1 MRPSRVRPKTRP
13 RSTVPTGGQSLGVH
27 SIPSDGGKSGTLI
40 MHWDGTAWST
50 INSPNPDS
58 GTNVLEGVSATS
70 GSDAWAVGNYS
81 SYDTPGRSRTLVL
94 HWDGTAWST
103 VNSPTPGPGANRLA
117 GVSARSGSDAW
128 AVGDHDTAVS
138 TTTSL
143 IAHWNG
149 TAWANAIPRYGLTTS
164 KGNVY
169 NFGDAAW
176 YGSTAG
182 KNLPA
187 PVVAMAPTP
196 DGQGYWLTTSKGNI
210 YNFGDAAWYGSTAG
224 KNLPAPVV
232 DIDGAN

>member
-1 MRPSRVRPKTRP
+1 
-13 RSTVPTGGQSLGVH
+13 
-27 SIPSDGGKSGTLI
+27 
-40 MHWDGTAWST
+40 
-50 INSPNPDS
+50 
-58 GTNVLEGVSATS
+58 VSATS

-149 TAWANAIPRYGLTTS
+149 TAWANAIPRYWLTTS

-196 DGQGYWLTTSKGNI
+196 DGQGYWLTTSKGNVYNFGDAAWYGSTAGKNLPAPVVAMAPTPDGQGYWLTTSKGNV